1 MHYLV
6 GYGDVYPRTSPGRAL
21 GFFICMY
28 GSCSISLI
36 VLALQ
41 NLTDLKRQELKSKTT
56 FDLLTIKKSLKAE
69 AAYIVLHCFQLNFV
83 KNHVKNYDWRHISNL
98 VQSLKHRKQQFLI
111 LKKLK
116 KQKILL
122 FIK

>member
-1 MHYLV
+1 MEEADKVSDRIAIIDH
-6 GYGDVYPRTSPGRAL
+6 GKIIAQGTAE
-21 GFFICMY
+21 
-28 GSCSISLI
+28 
-36 VLALQ
+36 
-41 NLTDLKRQELKSKTT
+41 ELKSKTT

-116 KQKILL
+116 KQKILQ
-122 FIK
+122 F